1 MFDKKKAIEAILEK
15 LDKKEE
21 DSDMAEMYEL
31 EIESEDENEDLDII
45 VEDILEAIKQRNHS
59 LLKDA
64 LEALVTI
71 CKD

>member
-15 LDKKEE
+15 LDKKDEE
-21 DSDMAEMYEL
+21 SEIEMYEV
-31 EIESEDENEDLDII
+31 EIEEDKDEDLDII
-45 VEDILEAIKQRNHS
+45 VEDILEAVKQRNHS